1 MDTKGTKQE
10 VRIADGRSKDKL
22 YNKLY
27 NKLFSQYLSTGSVSD
42 PKGVVDW
49 VSDAAVEEM
58 KELVGADR
66 CEKSRRP

>member
-10 VRIADGRSKDKL
+10 VRIADDRSKDKL
-22 YNKLY
+22 YNKL
-27 NKLFSQYLSTGSVSD
+27 LSQYLSTGSVSD

-58 KELVGADR
+58 KELIGADR

>member
-1 MDTKGTKQE
+1 
-10 VRIADGRSKDKL
+10 
-22 YNKLY
+22 
-27 NKLFSQYLSTGSVSD
+27 LSTGSVSD
-42 PKGVVDW
+42 PKGVIDW

>member
-1 MDTKGTKQE
+1 
-10 VRIADGRSKDKL
+10 
-22 YNKLY
+22 
-27 NKLFSQYLSTGSVSD
+27 LSTGSVSD

-49 VSDAAVEEM
+49 VPDAVVEEM